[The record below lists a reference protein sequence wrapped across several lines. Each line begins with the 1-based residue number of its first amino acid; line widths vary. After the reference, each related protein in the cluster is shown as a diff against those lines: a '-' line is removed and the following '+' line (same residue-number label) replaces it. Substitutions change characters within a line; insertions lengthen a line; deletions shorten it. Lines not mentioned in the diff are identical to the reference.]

1 VALPAAGTRP
11 REGPGAPGS
20 SPSNAGCRGG
30 TEEAWLIQLAQCGD
44 PDAFEALVRRHRLRV
59 YRIALRILADPVESE
74 DAAQD
79 AFVQAWQALGRFR
92 GDAAFSTWM
101 YRVVT
106 NRCLNRLRD
115 RRRSDPLSEAE
126 TLPAVGM
133 DTADSAVARVE
144 IEAVKRAIDN
154 LTPEQRAPWVL
165 REFEGLTYEQI
176 ADALDLSLS
185 AVKARIHRAR
195 QEIFH
200 KLRGWHEPDEGGL
213 T

>member
-1 VALPAAGTRP
+1 
-11 REGPGAPGS
+11 
-20 SPSNAGCRGG
+20 
-30 TEEAWLIQLAQCGD
+30 
-44 PDAFEALVRRHRLRV
+44 V